1 MRQQPWERGSG
12 GLLEYSSKRNRRRTS
27 TSQVENN
34 NIRTHAKPV
43 NSCAYFSLTITFW
56 FIGSPFYMVCFT
68 KKSKE
73 IKNMILMTGGHY
85 ICCSPPVSWS
95 GKFSPERVG
104 GRDTELYQNIEAEEQ
119 ESEPPIQGLRNELP
133 GREVTRKTIALL
145 GMAVEDDI

>member
-1 MRQQPWERGSG
+1 
-12 GLLEYSSKRNRRRTS
+12 
-27 TSQVENN
+27 
-34 NIRTHAKPV
+34 
-43 NSCAYFSLTITFW
+43 
-56 FIGSPFYMVCFT
+56 
-68 KKSKE
+68 
-73 IKNMILMTGGHY
+73 MILMTGGHY
-85 ICCSPPVSWS
+85 ICCSSPVFWS